1 MTIFVEIVGKA
12 RNHQVFL
19 IVCSFACSLYCVCVC
34 VCSRSLTLTLSL
46 SLSGLFVVCEVCV
59 LFWCSSVCMSMLNRR
74 LCLCVCVRMSEC
86 V

>member
-34 VCSRSLTLTLSL
+34 VFSL
-46 SLSGLFVVCEVCV
+46 SHSHSVSVSLSVFWFVC
-59 LFWCSSVCMSMLNRR
+59 
-74 LCLCVCVRMSEC
+74 CL
-86 V
+86 